1 MGLGFRVEKVESL
14 VRLKDR
20 GGGSAVEDLRSGA
33 MLPAYR
39 KMWGKASGVPR
50 LARVG
55 DLLKPLTTRLP
66 ARILAL
72 YGFGKFRVSRSSH
85 VSSVE
90 DLGRELIE
98 STPF

>member
-1 MGLGFRVEKVESL
+1 MGSHGYGCWGLGRFWFGVFGLGIRRPCVGLGFRVEKVESL

-39 KMWGKASGVPR
+39 KMWGKASGVLR

-55 DLLKPLTTRLP
+55 GS
-66 ARILAL
+66 A
-72 YGFGKFRVSRSSH
+72 
-85 VSSVE
+85 
-90 DLGRELIE
+90 
-98 STPF
+98 